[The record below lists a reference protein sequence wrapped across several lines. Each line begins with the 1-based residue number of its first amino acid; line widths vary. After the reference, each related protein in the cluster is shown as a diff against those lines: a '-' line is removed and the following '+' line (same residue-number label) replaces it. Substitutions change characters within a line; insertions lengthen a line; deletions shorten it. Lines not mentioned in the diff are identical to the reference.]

1 MAGKD
6 YYKILGVKREATEQE
21 IKQAY
26 RKLARKLHPDVN
38 PGDKTA
44 EAKFK
49 EVNEA
54 YEVLSDKE
62 KRKKY
67 DMYGDQ
73 WQHAD
78 QFTQSTGQPDSF
90 WQSGETREFRFDDGD
105 LASIFGNLFG
115 SGRQGRSSRTRS
127 RENLNIDLP
136 IEVTLEEAYLGTR
149 RVISLEGST
158 VCATCHGTGSIR
170 NVPCSVCRGTGV
182 LPNMKKIE
190 VTVPP
195 GVTDGSRI
203 RVAGKG
209 RQDGSGAAGDL
220 YLVVSVKPH
229 NMYERKGDDLYV
241 DVPVPL
247 VVTVLGG
254 ETQVP
259 TPKGALALKIPPETQ
274 NGVIFRLTGQGMP
287 HLGDT
292 HRGDILARIKVV
304 LPTNL
309 SPEEKKLFE
318 QLEKIRGKK

>member
-1 MAGKD
+1 MAKKD
-6 YYKILGVKREATEQE
+6 YYKILGVKKEATEQE

-54 YEVLSDKE
+54 YEVISDKE
-62 KRKKY
+62 KRQKY
-67 DMYGDQ
+67 DLYGDQ
-73 WQHAD
+73 WQHAE
-78 QFTQSTGQPDSF
+78 QFSQANQQQNPY

-105 LASIFGNLFG
+105 LNSIFGNLFG
-115 SGRQGRSSRTRS
+115 SRSGRASRTRT
-127 RENLNIDLP
+127 RETLNVDLP
-136 IEVTLEEAYLGTR
+136 IEVTLEEAYSGTSR
-149 RVISLEGST
+149 IISLEGSSPCT
-158 VCATCHGTGSIR
+158 TCHGTGSIR
-170 NVPCSVCRGTGV
+170 NVPCSVCRGTGM

-209 RQDGSGAAGDL
+209 RQDGAGTTGDL
-220 YLVVSVKPH
+220 YLVVTLKPH
-229 NMYERKGDDLYV
+229 AMFERKGDDLYV

-247 VVTVLGG
+247 AVTVLGG

-274 NGVIFRLTGQGMP
+274 NGVTFRLAGQGMP
-287 HLGDT
+287 RLGDA
-292 HRGDILARIKVV
+292 HHGDILARVKVV

-318 QLEKIRGKK
+318 QLAKIRGQK

>member
-6 YYKILGVKREATEQE
+6 YYKILGVKRDATEQE

-38 PGDKTA
+38 PGDKSA

-54 YEVLSDKE
+54 YEILSDKD

-67 DMYGDQ
+67 DTYGDQ

-78 QFTQSTGQPDSF
+78 QFARSGAQQNPF
-90 WQSGETREFRFDDGD
+90 WQSGETREFQFDDGD
-105 LASIFGNLFG
+105 FASIFGNLFRG
-115 SGRQGRSSRTRS
+115 GRTGRSSRTRT
-127 RENLNIDLP
+127 RENLDMDLP

-158 VCATCHGTGSIR
+158 RCTTCQGTGSIR

-190 VTVPP
+190 VTIPA
-195 GVTDGSRI
+195 GVADGSRI

-209 RQDGSGAAGDL
+209 RQDGTGNAGDL
-220 YLVVSVKPH
+220 YLVVTVKPH
-229 NMYERKGDDLYV
+229 SIFERKGNDLYV
-241 DVPVPL
+241 DVSVPL
-247 VVTVLGG
+247 VVAVLGG
-254 ETQVP
+254 EAQVP
-259 TPKGALALKIPPETQ
+259 TPKGNLALKIPPETQ
-274 NGVIFRLTGQGMP
+274 NGVTFRLTGQGMP
-287 HLGDT
+287 RLGET
-292 HRGDILARIKVV
+292 QRGDILARVKVV
-304 LPTNL
+304 LPTKL
-309 SPEEKKLFE
+309 SSEGKKLFE
-318 QLEKIRGKK
+318 QLGKLQGSK